1 MKNYREISFRYLKKR
16 RAQSKFI
23 MIAIILS
30 TTLIISMLSALLTF
44 NNIQKEN
51 ALKTVGNYNSRIVN
65 LNKDEIKSLEEN
77 TFIDK
82 VGTEIFIEQVG
93 LTDLTMINLFSYD
106 EILMELK
113 LKTIEIGE
121 MPNNNN
127 EIALEEW
134 VLDLLGENIK
144 IGDTIV
150 LNIFGQKEEFKLVGL
165 IRSNSQNLV
174 SERVATGI
182 VNSETLTSFEQI
194 ENPSYNSY
202 ILIKDGLDVEEIT
215 KDITSELDMSDKSIE
230 ENILLENA
238 SWNMKN
244 SDSLGMIVSIG
255 FICFIVIC
263 SAIIVIHNAV
273 SILVLERFKQLGILR
288 AIGITKKQVMKILR
302 MELLILAVIS
312 IPIGIIL
319 GLILLKG
326 ILLIMNNSFSGNLTL
341 IVNPY
346 IILFTIGM
354 GIITVLISSRKPLIF
369 ASKIQPIEAINN
381 SNNIQK
387 ENINKKSG
395 LFYKYLSIEGK
406 IAHKNMK
413 RNKKRFRN
421 TIISITLSIT
431 LFITFYSLI
440 NYGFKIFDFTNN
452 RADFNSDLRISN
464 EMLIGSEGNKNS
476 SFVGEYGFTDDYYNA
491 LQNIDGVDNVYKR
504 NFRHVVSS
512 FKYENL
518 TNEYLEIVSNN
529 NEDPNSYNS
538 GEYFFTTS
546 SGFYGYSDKQ
556 INECSK
562 YIKDGTIDIN
572 KMNSENG
579 VLIIQNSLMIDSDS
593 NETKNI
599 QISNLNIGDEIY
611 LDFSLTPNTKGYE
624 MELNNKSNIDN
635 NLFKKVKVMGIITKA
650 PYDRSSPAGG
660 LGIIATEKTYNNLT
674 GKNSTVGYDIEI
686 SGNKNMISKE
696 VENISRNTKNSVFTD
711 FNEVNKTQKQ
721 YYIQISILLYGISF
735 IVFTIGLLNI
745 SNTIN
750 TNILLKRKEFATL
763 KSIGI
768 TNKQLKKMVLLESSY
783 YGIVGA
789 IYGSIIGS
797 VISFGVYKACFELI
811 KTFFINGSIT
821 EFTFK
826 VPIIPIILA
835 TTITISACV
844 ISSIFPLK
852 RLKKINIVTS
862 INLE

>member
-1 MKNYREISFRYLKKR
+1 MKSYRELAFRYLKKMKN
-16 RAQSKFI
+16 QSKFI

-51 ALKTVGNYNSRIVN
+51 ALKTVGNYNSRITN
-65 LNKDEIKSLEEN
+65 LNKDEIKILKEN

-82 VGTEIFIEQVG
+82 VGTEIFIEQIG

-106 EILMELK
+106 KTLMELK
-113 LKTIEIGE
+113 SKTIVNGD
-121 MPNNNN
+121 MPHNKN
-127 EIALEEW
+127 EIVLEEW
-134 VLDLLGENIK
+134 VLDLLGENIE
-144 IGDTIV
+144 IGDTIT
-150 LNIFGQKEEFKLVGL
+150 LNVFGQKEDFKLVGL
-165 IRSNSQNLV
+165 IISNSKNLV

-182 VNSETLTSFEQI
+182 VNSETLSRFDPI

-202 ILIKDGLDVEEIT
+202 ILIKDGLDIEKIT
-215 KDITSELDMSDKSIE
+215 KGITSEFNMIDKILD
-230 ENILLENA
+230 ENTLLKNA
-238 SWNMKN
+238 NWTIKN
-244 SDSLGMIVSIG
+244 SDNLGVIASIG
-255 FICFIVIC
+255 FICFIVIF

-273 SILVLERFKQLGILR
+273 GILVLERFKQLGVLR
-288 AIGITKKQVMKILR
+288 AIGTTKKQVMKILR

-326 ILLIMNNSFSGNLTL
+326 ILLIMNNSFSGNFTL

-346 IILFTIGM
+346 IILFTIGI
-354 GIITVLISSRKPLIF
+354 GLITVLISSRKPLIF

-381 SNNIQK
+381 YNNIQK

-395 LFYKYLSIEGK
+395 LLSKYLSIEDK
-406 IAHKNMK
+406 IAYKNMK
-413 RNKKRFRN
+413 RNKKKFRN
-421 TIISITLSIT
+421 TLISITLSIT

-440 NYGFKIFDFTNN
+440 NYGFKVFDFTNN

-464 EMLIGSEGNKNS
+464 EMIIGSEGNKNS

-491 LQNIDGVDNVYKR
+491 LKNIDGVANVYKR

-512 FKYENL
+512 FKYEKL
-518 TNEYLEIVSNN
+518 TNEYLEIVLNN
-529 NEDPNSYNS
+529 NEYPNSYNN

-556 INECSK
+556 IDECNK
-562 YIKDGTIDIN
+562 YLKDGSIDID

-579 VLIIQNSLMIDSDS
+579 VLIIQDSLMIDSDS
-593 NETKNI
+593 DKTKNI

-611 LDFSLTPNTKGYE
+611 LDFNLTSNTKGYE

-635 NLFKKVKVMGIITKA
+635 NLFKKVKVIGVLTKS
-650 PYDRSSPAGG
+650 PYDRSSPTGG
-660 LGIIATEKTYNNLT
+660 LGIIATEETYIDLT
-674 GKNSTVGYDIEI
+674 GKNSTVGYDIEL
-686 SGNKNMISKE
+686 SSDKSMVSKE
-696 VENISRNTKNSVFTD
+696 VENISRNTKNSVYTD
-711 FNEVNKTQKQ
+711 FNEINKTQKQ

-735 IVFTIGLLNI
+735 IVFIIGLLNI
-745 SNTIN
+745 GNTIN
-750 TNILLKRKEFATL
+750 TNILLKTKEFATL

-768 TNKQLKKMVLLESSY
+768 TNKQFKKMVLLESSY
-783 YGIVGA
+783 YGIVGS
-789 IYGSIIGS
+789 ICGSIIGS
-797 VISFGVYKACFELI
+797 TLSFGVYKACFELM

-821 EFTFK
+821 EFAFK

-852 RLKKINIVTS
+852 RLKKINIVAS